1 MPRGA
6 GPALGTRCFIPPCG
20 FAPDGMGAGRPY
32 PPRKD
37 QETKAQSRRQS
48 WGADSQGVHKPSHSP
63 ETSAPHPL
71 DLCLGG
77 GPSRPRTPHRHP
89 LRSTTPEGNGKTKG
103 RGRQLFPPSPRSGD
117 SGLGRSFYDCPPPPG
132 GPFQSRRLQPSWGSR
147 CPEFPGALG
156 APARPFQCSI
166 PLPRSP
172 LTPKAHA

>member
-1 MPRGA
+1 MAPNKRERKPVPRGA

-117 SGLGRSFYDCPPPPG
+117 SGLGRSFYDCPPPREGHSSPG
-132 GPFQSRRLQPSWGSR
+132 GSNPHGAV
-147 CPEFPGALG
+147 GALN
-156 APARPFQCSI
+156 
-166 PLPRSP
+166 SP
-172 LTPKAHA
+172 VL